1 MILLYYGL
9 KRIANKIETLYAT
22 RHADKSH
29 SQNGISANFTKPID
43 IYIYIYN
50 ALRHF
55 RNRGEKMERHRS
67 NRIILDIP
75 ANFYINRDGDRRPEF
90 CARIHKISEE
100 EIYIKVEEDKYKEK
114 ARGIEL
120 GTVIE
125 FTFVDNYEIFGKERE
140 VVINDKCKLERIE
153 DICGALNLSCSFR
166 GISHE
171 LEQYISDKKV
181 IDFQKT
187 GLLIDY

>member
-1 MILLYYGL
+1 MLLFVCTTNPSEFASSL
-9 KRIANKIETLYAT
+9 NKIGVKYSVSYAV
-22 RHADKSH
+22 AL
-29 SQNGISANFTKPID
+29 
-43 IYIYIYN
+43 
-50 ALRHF
+50 ALRY
-55 RNRGEKMERHRS
+55 
-67 NRIILDIP
+67 IPDIQKD
-75 ANFYINRDGDRRPEF
+75 YHD
-90 CARIHKISEE
+90 ISQAQQ
-100 EIYIKVEEDKYKEK
+100 

-125 FTFVDNYEIFGKERE
+125 FTFVDNYEIFGKEKE

-153 DICGALNLSCSFR
+153 DICGALYLSCSLR

>member
-1 MILLYYGL
+1 
-9 KRIANKIETLYAT
+9 
-22 RHADKSH
+22 
-29 SQNGISANFTKPID
+29 
-43 IYIYIYN
+43 
-50 ALRHF
+50 
-55 RNRGEKMERHRS
+55 MERHRS

-100 EIYIKVEEDKYKEK
+100 EIHIKVEEDKYKEK

-125 FTFVDNYEIFGKERE
+125 FTFVDNYEIFGKEKE

-153 DICGALNLSCSFR
+153 DICGALYLSCSFR